1 MDYTMPRAD
10 MFPFF
15 DAEMS
20 EVPSATHPLG
30 IRPAGEGGT
39 TPALAVLVNA
49 VVDALSD
56 YGLVH
61 VEMPV
66 TAERIWRAI
75 HRQH

>member
-1 MDYTMPRAD
+1 
-10 MFPFF
+10 
-15 DAEMS
+15 
-20 EVPSATHPLG
+20 VPSATHPLG

-66 TAERIWRAI
+66 TSERIWRAI